1 VPEEPGEGI
10 ARNRDAR
17 GVSHDGGGALIDGDQ
32 ARLTAIAD
40 AVFAAVGEAIE
51 QEQETATGS
60 YEISGEETTFELPM
74 DRGFLTWVAMIAIG
88 TATPAVIGAYAAGKG
103 SVGLAGVMFI
113 TSLFAGVATVFPAL
127 KKA

>member
-1 VPEEPGEGI
+1 M
-10 ARNRDAR
+10 
-17 GVSHDGGGALIDGDQ
+17 
-32 ARLTAIAD
+32 
-40 AVFAAVGEAIE
+40 FAAVGEAIE